1 MRFSVSNIA
10 WTYAERLGAY
20 DILQKAGITG
30 LEIAPGVFFS
40 GQIDTFA
47 PTGNAVRLAMK
58 EISDAG
64 LTLTSMQSLLFG
76 VQGAA
81 LFGTTEERACFA
93 AAMKR
98 AIRLA
103 GRLGIPNLVFGA
115 PRQRVIPAD
124 MDPLKAAQVAADQI
138 GTLAELAKV
147 EGTLIAIE
155 SNPAD
160 YGTNFL
166 NTLLEAR
173 EFVERLDCPE
183 ITLVL
188 DTGAMQMNK
197 EAAPDLSAILPR
209 LSHVHLSEP
218 SLAPAP
224 AQIGPTAALLSDL
237 RAAGYERAVSIEMI
251 RDQMGLETVEKSV
264 ATLVAAQKLAI
275 ELALDQRSAGSL
287 Q

>member
-40 GQIDTFA
+40 GQNDTLE
-47 PTGNAVRLAMK
+47 PTSNAIRLAMK
-58 EISDAG
+58 EITDAG

-81 LFGTTEERACFA
+81 LFGTPEERACFE

-115 PRQRVIPAD
+115 PRQRVIPPD
-124 MDPLKAAQVAADQI
+124 MDRLKAGQVAADQI
-138 GTLAELAKV
+138 GALAELARV
-147 EGTLIAIE
+147 EGTVIAIE
-155 SNPAD
+155 ANPAD

-166 NTLLEAR
+166 NTLPEAR
-173 EFVERLDCPE
+173 EFVERLNCPE

-188 DTGAMQMNK
+188 DTGAMQLNQ
-197 EAAPDLSAILPR
+197 EAAVDLSAILPR

-218 SLAPAP
+218 YLAPAP
-224 AQIGPTAALLSDL
+224 AQIGPTAALLADL
-237 RAAGYERAVSIEMI
+237 SAAGYNRAVSIEMK
-251 RDQMGLETVEKSV
+251 RDEMGLEAVEKSV

-275 ELALDQRSAGSL
+275 ELALDQSPAGSL